1 MYVVRQQDLELCQV
15 LAFVRLIVLLLQ
27 LKLEA
32 ALVRPMGAGD
42 KAALLLAR
50 AVDQRIFELSEVFK
64 IIPSVE
70 TLLV

>member
-50 AVDQRIFELSEVFK
+50 AVDQRIFELCEVFK